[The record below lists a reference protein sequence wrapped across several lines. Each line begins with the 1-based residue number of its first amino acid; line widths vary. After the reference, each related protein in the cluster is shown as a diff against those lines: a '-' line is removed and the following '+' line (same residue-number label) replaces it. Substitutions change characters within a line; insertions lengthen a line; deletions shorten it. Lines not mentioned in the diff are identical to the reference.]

1 VQVCRCT
8 IYPLDILLKTRQ
20 EILSRRQ
27 ANIPLMKKTLYST
40 GRLPFVSH
48 VLTFREQQFQL
59 KLDWIEALIQEQQRL
74 L

>member
-1 VQVCRCT
+1 
-8 IYPLDILLKTRQ
+8 
-20 EILSRRQ
+20 
-27 ANIPLMKKTLYST
+27 MKKTLYST